1 MNLAQMIYQTVLQ
14 FPERL
19 AMTDGRVALTYR
31 ELHERSMAVARFFRH
46 NGLNPG
52 DRVLIWLP
60 NVTDAMVLAYA
71 TWWVGGVFVPLNT
84 RFSVPDLLAVLDDAQ
99 PRFLFALA
107 DDRARLEEKGIQ
119 ISSPVFWVG
128 DTRGDELN
136 LVRIVQSYSGLTE
149 PLAMEPRW
157 DHEAALLMYTSG
169 TTGRPKGVIQTQRNN
184 TAAVSMVH
192 ECWQISHLDR
202 FLVSVPLFHVG
213 GMQCAALPALTAGA
227 AVSMLPR
234 WSAEAWVSLAS
245 AFHPTI
251 TALVTTML
259 VDLIRWAEEHT
270 DTLPDLSS
278 LRVTVMG
285 GSSTPPAVVNR
296 FQSLFGIHLIELYG
310 ETELTGLSVTYRA
323 GEAWR
328 VGSMGKAQSQVL
340 DTALYTAGHIIHPLA
355 FGITGELLFR
365 GETISPGYW
374 NQPDKTQ
381 ERHVGEWF
389 RTGDMVSADDEGYLY
404 YRDRVDDMIVTG
416 GENVFPAEV
425 EAVLSEIPGIRQ
437 VAVIGTPHPRWGEEV
452 SAFIVPQ
459 NADLSVETIRL
470 LIENHPELAS
480 YKRPRRIEL
489 VASLPTTGSGK
500 INKAWLKKQYSQS
513 EGDV

>member
-1 MNLAQMIYQTVLQ
+1 MNLAQMIDQSVLQ

-19 AMTDGRVALTYR
+19 AMTDGLVALTYQ
-31 ELHERSMAVARFFRH
+31 ELHDRSMAVARFFRH

-84 RFSVPDLLAVLDDAQ
+84 RFSVPDLLSVLDDAK

-107 DDRARLEEKGIQ
+107 DDRTRLEEKGIQ
-119 ISSPVFWVG
+119 NSIPVYWVG
-128 DTRGDELN
+128 DTAGDDRSLGG
-136 LVRIVQSYSGLTE
+136 IVESYSGLTE
-149 PLAMEPRW
+149 PLAMEPRR
-157 DHEAALLMYTSG
+157 DNEAALLMYTSG

-184 TAAVSMVH
+184 TAAVSMVQ
-192 ECWQISHLDR
+192 ECWQIRHLDR

-213 GMQCAALPALTAGA
+213 GMQCAVLPALTSGA
-227 AVSMLPR
+227 AVSLLPR
-234 WSAEAWVSLAS
+234 WSAETWVNLAS
-245 AFHPTI
+245 TFQPTI

-259 VDLIRWAEEHT
+259 VDLIRWGEEHA

-310 ETELTGLSVTYRA
+310 QTELTGLSVTYRA

-328 VGSMGKAQSQVL
+328 VGSIGKTQSQVL
-340 DTALYTAGHIIHPLA
+340 DTALYTDGHILYPIVP
-355 FGITGELLFR
+355 GITGELLFR
-365 GETISPGYW
+365 GETISSGYW
-374 NQPDKTQ
+374 QQPDKTQ
-381 ERHVGEWF
+381 ERHIGEWF

-425 EAVLSEIPGIRQ
+425 ETILSALPGIRQ
-437 VAVIGTPHPRWGEEV
+437 VAVIGTPHPRWGQEV
-452 SAFIVPQ
+452 TAFIVPST
-459 NADLSVETIRL
+459 ADLSLEQIRL
-470 LIENHPELAS
+470 RIENHPGLAP

-489 VASLPTTGSGK
+489 VTSLPKTGSGK

-513 EGDV
+513 EGEV